1 MIKLKN
7 NTLGNGMPAI
17 AVSFSNNCSVEE
29 IKALKKQGLDIAE
42 IRVDLFTG
50 KIFAKNII
58 EELQK
63 FGDLDVPTI
72 LTFRPKREG
81 GNWGGSDAERVVIIA
96 ECYQYA
102 DIVDIE
108 TSSIHSLDCSEKFCQ
123 LANAI
128 LKSETQLLLS
138 YHNFEKTPSLAAINH
153 EIEST
158 ETLLSAKADIV
169 KVACQTDSS
178 ADVAVLTEM
187 LLRSGGKNLVVI
199 GMGRHGL
206 ITRLSFSTYGS
217 LFTFAYVGDTITA
230 PGQLHIDAT
239 VAYLKDFYPAY
250 SEKENSLS
258 D

>member
-1 MIKLKN
+1 MINLKN
-7 NTLGNGMPAI
+7 NTLDNGMPAI
-17 AVSFSNNCSVEE
+17 AVSFSEGCGVEE

-42 IRVDLFTG
+42 IRVDLFAN
-50 KIFAKNII
+50 ISAENII
-58 EELQK
+58 QVLQK
-63 FGDLDVPTI
+63 FTELAVPTI
-72 LTFRPKREG
+72 LTFRPMREG
-81 GNWGGSDAERVVIIA
+81 GKWQGSDVSRAELIA
-96 ECYQYA
+96 ACYPYA

-108 TSSIHSLDCSEKFCQ
+108 TSSMHSLDCSGKFCQ
-123 LANAI
+123 LANEI
-128 LKSETQLLLS
+128 LKSETQLLMS

-178 ADVAVLTEM
+178 TDVAVLTEM